1 MYPDRELPRDQD
13 KNVIPSEVVE
23 KNEWVKEELAS
34 GRTAFIEKDLN
45 GLVHFNADYRN
56 VEEFRAGLDTDAGI
70 RQQDRTF
77 LCELFETVFNHH
89 QFTGRSGAMYKYEGL
104 GCIYWHMVSKLLLA
118 TAETIQHASADGADR
133 QTLDQLMQ
141 QFDRIKEGLVMNFS
155 IAENMILGTEWETPY
170 RRGFMLNNKAIRSFA
185 KNGLESYEIAAS
197 SIDHHTGSLSGGNL
211 QKVILAREIGSN
223 PSVLIANQPCR
234 GLDVGVIE
242 YVHNRLLELRSQGVG
257 ILLFS
262 EDLDEILTL
271 SDRIAVIFK
280 GEILG
285 IFDSAEADLEK
296 IGLLMAGVK
305 EGL

>member
-1 MYPDRELPRDQD
+1 
-13 KNVIPSEVVE
+13 
-23 KNEWVKEELAS
+23 
-34 GRTAFIEKDLN
+34 
-45 GLVHFNADYRN
+45 
-56 VEEFRAGLDTDAGI
+56 
-70 RQQDRTF
+70 
-77 LCELFETVFNHH
+77 
-89 QFTGRSGAMYKYEGL
+89 
-104 GCIYWHMVSKLLLA
+104 
-118 TAETIQHASADGADR
+118 
-133 QTLDQLMQ
+133 
-141 QFDRIKEGLVMNFS
+141 
-155 IAENMILGTEWETPY
+155 
-170 RRGFMLNNKAIRSFA
+170 MLNNKAIRGFA
-185 KNGLESYEIAAS
+185 KQGLESYEIAAS

-242 YVHNRLLELRSQGVG
+242 YVHNQLLELRSQGVG